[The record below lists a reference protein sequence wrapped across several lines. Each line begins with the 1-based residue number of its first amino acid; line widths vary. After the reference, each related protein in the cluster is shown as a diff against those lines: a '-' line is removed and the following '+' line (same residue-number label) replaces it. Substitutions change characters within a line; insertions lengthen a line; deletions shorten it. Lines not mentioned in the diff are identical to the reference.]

1 MQGFRVWMLASGGS
15 PAGFMSP
22 FFEKRAR
29 AEDAMGKMN
38 GQWHGKPKLEVK
50 AENWPSGASG
60 YFADEPS
67 AR

>member
-1 MQGFRVWMLASGGS
+1 
-15 PAGFMSP
+15 MSP